1 MKKLT
6 VTAIA
11 AGFLAATAFGAEEES
26 VRNFAPMEEIVVT
39 AQKRQQSL
47 MDVGISVS
55 VADEQQ
61 IRDRRINVVQDIQ
74 LFTPNAHVKE
84 IISGLMPIITVRGVG
99 LNDFNA
105 ANNPAVGVYIDEV
118 SLSSLALLSSDFFDL
133 ERMEVLKGPQGTL
146 YGRNSTA
153 GALNIVT
160 AKPAMDETSARLSAG
175 AGDYDLLEV
184 EGMVNL
190 PLAESAALR
199 LSGKVIDQGEGFWE
213 NTTTGNDD
221 GERDVWMARAQ
232 LLWEPSDQTSVL
244 FKIENQE
251 ARSELGTY
259 EFFGA
264 LPSPHAS
271 DCPGNPACMNF
282 LGFSD
287 TDGDIYTVAS
297 GADPTYDL
305 DQFIST
311 LRIDSELGFATLTAI
326 TGYIN
331 FDRIWTADVDASP
344 ARILDFYN
352 SDDVE
357 QISQEVRLAGETEA
371 MIWQLGAF
379 FTNDKV
385 TTVYRGDLQ
394 DLLNTTSDSLGD
406 LDSTNIS
413 AFANFEWNLSERLA
427 LITGVRVSN
436 EERDAVVYTDDLATE
451 FPASFL
457 SLTPVGAGPVRLAF
471 IDDTVKDTSVDW
483 KVGLN
488 WDINE
493 ATLLYASVSKGTKS
507 GGFFTGVVT
516 TNAQLLPYDEEELI
530 AYEVGVKGRLSSAS
544 LIYESAAFYYDY
556 DDVQTFIGDNSGAVP
571 VNRLGNVEGATIYGF
586 DGQVMWGPPGADGL
600 SLVWGVGLLDTEL
613 SSFTS
618 GADVIPKGNE
628 QPDAPGFSTSM
639 ALSYSFSF
647 SDAVSAE
654 VAVDGRYQVETFHNA
669 LNEPLSE
676 SDDYWVINARL
687 SLYLPN
693 DWEATAWSKN
703 IADEDYMIQMSNNL
717 ALGNGARVYGPPR
730 TFGVSVTKHLN

>member
-1 MKKLT
+1 MKRSSVLT
-6 VTAIA
+6 IA
-11 AGFLAATAFGAEEES
+11 AGFMAATSFGAEGDTEP
-26 VRNFAPMEEIVVT
+26 NFATMEEVVVT
-39 AQKRQQSL
+39 AQKRQQNL
-47 MDVGISVS
+47 RDVGISVS

-105 ANNPAVGVYIDEV
+105 ANNPAVGVYIDGV

-160 AKPAMDETSARLSAG
+160 AKPRMDETSARLGAG
-175 AGDYDLLEV
+175 AGNYDLRET
-184 EGMVNL
+184 EGMVNF
-190 PLAESAALR
+190 PLSDSLALR
-199 LSGKVIDQGEGFWE
+199 IAGKLIDQGQGFWE

-232 LLWEPSDQTSVL
+232 LLWEPSDQVSVL
-244 FKIENQE
+244 LKIDNQE

-264 LPSPHAS
+264 LPSPYAS
-271 DCPGNPACMNF
+271 DCPGNPACMNL
-282 LGFSD
+282 LGYSD
-287 TDGDIYTVAS
+287 TDGDIYKVAS

-305 DQFIST
+305 NQFTST
-311 LRIDSELGFATLTAI
+311 LRVDAELGFATLTAI
-326 TGYIN
+326 TGHID

-352 SDDVE
+352 SDKVE
-357 QISQEVRLAGETEA
+357 QISQELRFAGETDT

-406 LDSTNIS
+406 LDSTNLS
-413 AFANFEWNLSERLA
+413 LFANVEWNLSERLT
-427 LITGVRVSN
+427 LITGARVTN
-436 EERDAVVYTDDLATE
+436 EERDAVVFTDDLATE
-451 FPASFL
+451 APASFL

-471 IDDTVKDTSVDW
+471 IDDTVDDTSVDW
-483 KVGLN
+483 KVGVN
-488 WDINE
+488 WDLND

-516 TNAQLLPYDEEELI
+516 SDAQLIPYDAEELVS
-530 AYEVGVKGRLSSAS
+530 YEVGVKGRLNTAS
-544 LIYESAAFYYDY
+544 LTYEAAAFYYDY

-586 DGQVMWGPPGADGL
+586 DGQVMWSPVAVNGL
-600 SLVWGVGLLDTEL
+600 SVVLGVGVLDTEL
-613 SSFTS
+613 GSFTS

-628 QPDAPGFSTSM
+628 QPDAPGFSTNV
-639 ALSYSFSF
+639 AISYSVSI
-647 SDAVSAE
+647 SDAVSTE
-654 VAVDGRYQVETFHNA
+654 FAVDGRYQEKTYHNA

-676 SDDYWVINARL
+676 SDDYWVVNARL
-687 SLYLPN
+687 SLYLPD
-693 DWEATAWSKN
+693 DWELTAWSKN

-730 TFGVSVTKHLN
+730 TYGFSVTKHFK